1 MTKMTRSFA
10 LGGLALLMVAA
21 APVMAR
27 DARLVSR
34 MFAKDDIVRVD
45 AQLGVQAVI
54 AFGEDEQ
61 IENVAIGDSTNW
73 QITPNKRANLL
84 FVKPLIARGRT
95 NLTVVT
101 DRHTYFLDL
110 VANPALAPVYQL
122 RFTYPDA
129 PKKPAASSAPLLTP
143 EESELASG
151 SPLARP
157 VDPADLNYAWRKS
170 GAPSLLPSKVYDDGK
185 FVDLAWPASAEMPAI
200 LVRDVKGAE
209 GPVNYAVRDG
219 LIVVDG
225 VPAALILRSGRNV
238 ASLEYQG
245 VPKAIESAAPAANKV
260 GD

>member
-1 MTKMTRSFA
+1 MTRFFA
-10 LGGLALLMVAA
+10 IGSLALLMGVA
-21 APVMAR
+21 APVSAR

-34 MFAKDDIVRVD
+34 MFTKDNVVRVD

-61 IENVAIGDSTNW
+61 IENVAIGDSANW

-110 VANPALAPVYQL
+110 VANPAVAPVYQL

-129 PKKPAASSAPLLTP
+129 PKKPVAAVAPLLTL

-151 SPLARP
+151 SPMARP
-157 VDPADLNYAWRKS
+157 VDPADLNFAWQKT
-170 GAPSLLPSKVYDDGK
+170 GAPNLLPSKIYDDGK
-185 FVDLAWPASAEMPAI
+185 FVYLAWPASADMPAI
-200 LVRDVKGAE
+200 LVRDAKGAE
-209 GPVNYAVRDG
+209 GPVNYAVRDD
-219 LIVVDG
+219 LIVVEG
-225 VPAALILRSGRNV
+225 VPALLILRSGRNV
-238 ASLEYQG
+238 ASLEYKG
-245 VPKAIESAAPAANKV
+245 IPKAAEVVPPAANKV
-260 GD
+260 GE

>member
-34 MFAKDDIVRVD
+34 MYAKDDIVRVD

-110 VANPALAPVYQL
+110 VANPAVAPVYQL
-122 RFTYPDA
+122 RFTYPEA
-129 PKKPAASSAPLLTP
+129 PKKLAAASVPVLTR

-151 SPLARP
+151 SPLAQP
-157 VDPADLNYAWRKS
+157 VDPADLNFAWKKT
-170 GAPSLLPSKVYDDGK
+170 GALSLLPSKVYDDGK
-185 FVDLAWPASAEMPAI
+185 FVYLAWPASAEMPAI
-200 LVRDVKGAE
+200 LMRNAKGAE
-209 GPVNYAVRDG
+209 GPVNYAVRDD

-225 VPAALILRSGRNV
+225 VPALLILRSGRNV
-238 ASLEYQG
+238 ASLEYKG
-245 VPKAIESAAPAANKV
+245 IPKAAEVAPPAANKV
-260 GD
+260 GE

>member
-1 MTKMTRSFA
+1 MTKMTRCFA
-10 LGGLALLMVAA
+10 LGGLVLLMVAT

-34 MFAKDDIVRVD
+34 LYAKDDIVRVD

-84 FVKPLIARGRT
+84 FVKPLIARSRT

-101 DRHTYFLDL
+101 DRHTYFFDL
-110 VANPALAPVYQL
+110 VANPAVAPVYQL

-157 VDPADLNYAWRKS
+157 VDPADLNYAWKKT
-170 GAPSLLPSKVYDDGK
+170 GASSLLPSNVYDDGK
-185 FVDLAWPASAEMPAI
+185 FVYLAWPASAEMPAI
-200 LVRDVKGAE
+200 LVRDTKGAE
-209 GPVNYAVRDG
+209 GPVNYAVRDDM
-219 LIVVDG
+219 IVVEG
-225 VPAALILRSGRNV
+225 VPALLVLRSGRNV

-245 VPKAIESAAPAANKV
+245 VSKAIERAPSAANKA
-260 GD
+260 GE

>member
-1 MTKMTRSFA
+1 MTRSFA
-10 LGGLALLMVAA
+10 LGSLALLMVAA

-34 MFAKDDIVRVD
+34 MYAKDDIVRVD

-84 FVKPLIARGRT
+84 FVKPLISRGRT

-110 VANPALAPVYQL
+110 VANPAVAPVYQL
-122 RFTYPDA
+122 RFTYPEA
-129 PKKPAASSAPLLTP
+129 PKKPAAASVPVLTR

-151 SPLARP
+151 SPLAQP
-157 VDPADLNYAWRKS
+157 VDPADLNFDWKKT

-185 FVDLAWPASAEMPAI
+185 FVYLAWPASAEMPAI
-200 LVRDVKGAE
+200 LVRNAKGAE
-209 GPVNYAVRDG
+209 GPVNYAVRDD

-225 VPAALILRSGRNV
+225 VPALLILRSGRNV

-245 VPKAIESAAPAANKV
+245 IPKAAEVVPPAANKV
-260 GD
+260 GE

>member
-1 MTKMTRSFA
+1 MTRCFA
-10 LGGLALLMVAA
+10 LGSLMGLMMVT

-27 DARLVSR
+27 DARLISH
-34 MFAKDDIVRVD
+34 MYAKDDIVRVD

-84 FVKPLIARGRT
+84 FVKPLTARGRT

-101 DRHTYFLDL
+101 DRRTYFLDL
-110 VANPALAPVYQL
+110 VSNPALAPVYQL

-129 PKKPAASSAPLLTP
+129 PKKPAAASAPLLTP

-157 VDPADLNYAWRKS
+157 VDPADMNFAWKKT

-185 FVDLAWPASAEMPAI
+185 FVYLVWPAASEMPAI
-200 LVRDVKGAE
+200 LVRDAKGAE
-209 GPVNYAVRDG
+209 GPVNYAVRDD

-225 VPAALILRSGRNV
+225 VPALLILRSGRNV